1 MLSKLLKHEYRA
13 TARIMLPIYVLV
25 AGASLLF
32 NVFMRLADKYD
43 NVALEFFRITS
54 VSIYGMTLLGA
65 LVVTF
70 GLMVFRFYKN
80 YMTDEGYLMFTLPVS
95 TSQLILSKLLVAMTW
110 TVLTAL
116 AVGLGVFLGCL
127 GLFDWNEVLPAISDA
142 LSPLLGILPSSYL
155 PLMGVNLFVSAVSNF
170 LLIYAAISL
179 GHSFANK
186 KILLSVVFYFAF
198 NAGIR
203 SVSSILGIFLAVIS
217 DKGTLFSGEASE
229 AWFSSYT
236 TLSSILSITLGVIF
250 AVVFYIVTRLLLKK
264 RLNLQ

>member
-25 AGASLLF
+25 AGAALLF
-32 NVFMRLADKYD
+32 NVFMRLADKYE
-43 NVALEFFRITS
+43 NVALELFRVTS
-54 VSIYGMTLLGA
+54 VSIFVITLIGA
-65 LVVTF
+65 SVVTV

-95 TSQLILSKLLVAMTW
+95 VPQLIWSKLIVALTW
-110 TVLTAL
+110 TVLTVL
-116 AVGLGVFLGCL
+116 AVALGVFLGCL
-127 GLFDWNEVLPAISDA
+127 GLFDWNEVLPEIANGFSM
-142 LSPLLGILPSSYL
+142 LLGELPASYL
-155 PLMGVNLFVSAVSNF
+155 PLTGVNMFVGVVTNF
-170 LLIYAAISL
+170 LLFYAAISL

-198 NAGIR
+198 NAGVRTI
-203 SVSSILGIFLAVIS
+203 SSIFSIFIAVFS
-217 DKGTLFSGEASE
+217 EDLFSGDLME
-229 AWFSSYT
+229 SS
-236 TLSSILSITLGVIF
+236 LSSFATVSSLLGIGLNLIL